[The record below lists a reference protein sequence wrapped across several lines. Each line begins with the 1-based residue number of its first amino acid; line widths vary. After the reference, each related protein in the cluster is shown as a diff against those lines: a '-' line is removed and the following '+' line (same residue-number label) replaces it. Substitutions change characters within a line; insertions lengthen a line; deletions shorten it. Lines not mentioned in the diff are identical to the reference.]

1 MNKERVFS
9 CILILLLIG
18 VFLRFEFLF
27 DANRYVVFRLY
38 YLIFILFIII
48 FSIFVGFNLSTYIY
62 IILTIIVSLIF
73 CLFWL
78 DFFESAL
85 KDSIRTVL
93 HFIFFMIPIVIFKE
107 MNFTFSFD
115 TRRLISFGIFFCLL
129 ISSIESFV
137 RIFMPTS
144 IILSK
149 DSWNQNSI
157 EQGLSSGLSADN
169 FYVFKYGSFM
179 FTDSN
184 GLAVILVSLL
194 SLCLIVRS
202 RMLVT
207 WTLLLILLCFSRSAY
222 FGALLTLL
230 IYMFLFCFQSSIKKI
245 IAFIVFLIIIFLP
258 INYFLLNHHFQI
270 SDGSL
275 LTKFEIFSHL
285 EKISNY
291 TLEEQLFGFG
301 IDKGNYVYSPG
312 KDYYAHALIPLLL
325 GHVGLVGIILY
336 MSVLIYFFK
345 LGGGKLV
352 LLFFFPFFTMGFS
365 LASPWEPAPFVFFLI
380 ASVYI
385 HSINKEVLT

>member
-1 MNKERVFS
+1 
-9 CILILLLIG
+9 
-18 VFLRFEFLF
+18 
-27 DANRYVVFRLY
+27 
-38 YLIFILFIII
+38 
-48 FSIFVGFNLSTYIY
+48 
-62 IILTIIVSLIF
+62 
-73 CLFWL
+73 
-78 DFFESAL
+78 
-85 KDSIRTVL
+85 
-93 HFIFFMIPIVIFKE
+93 
-107 MNFTFSFD
+107 
-115 TRRLISFGIFFCLL
+115 
-129 ISSIESFV
+129 
-137 RIFMPTS
+137 MPTS

-222 FGALLTLL
+222 IGALITLL
-230 IYMFLFCFQSSIKKI
+230 IYTFLFCFKSSIKKS
-245 IAFIVFLIIIFLP
+245 IAFVVFLIVIFLP

-291 TLEEQLFGFG
+291 TLAEQLFGFG

-312 KDYYAHALIPLLL
+312 SDYYAHALIPLLL

-336 MSVLIYFFK
+336 ISVLIYFFNF
-345 LGGGKLV
+345 GGGKLV
-352 LLFFFPFFTMGFS
+352 LLFFVPFFIMGFS